1 MSSAIFWNMIKPLL
15 WFLPFFILIAILKS
29 PIFKGWFGE
38 KLVEKV
44 AHKKLPSDI
53 YQGFQNITL
62 PLDNDTTQIDHIY
75 VSKFGIFVL
84 ETKNYKG
91 WIYGKVKDPKWTQN
105 IYGKKHFFQN
115 PIRQNYKHIKALES
129 LLNLPSDK
137 FQSVIV
143 FTGECEL
150 KSQFPA
156 NICRLNNF
164 CEFIKT
170 FNTPILTDSDVNEI
184 CQRLAT
190 GRLENNFATR
200 QTHIQN
206 VKNTVKNKNP

>member
-1 MSSAIFWNMIKPLL
+1 MLL
-15 WFLPFFILIAILKS
+15 EILKTIWWLVPVVILVS
-29 PIFKGWFGE
+29 FLKAATFKGWFGE

-44 AHKKLPSDI
+44 ATKKLPPEI
-53 YQGFQNITL
+53 YHDFQNVTL
-62 PLDNDTTQIDHIY
+62 PTDNGTTQIDHIY
-75 VSKFGIFVL
+75 VSKFGVFVV
-84 ETKNYKG
+84 ETKHYKG
-91 WIYGKVKDPKWTQN
+91 WIYGKVKDAKWTQN

-115 PIRQNYKHIKALES
+115 PLRQNYKHIKALET

-137 FQSVIV
+137 FQSVVV
-143 FTGECEL
+143 FTGDCEL

-164 CEFIKT
+164 CEYIKH
-170 FNTPILTDSDVNEI
+170 FNTPILTDNEVSEI

-206 VKNTVKNKNP
+206 VKNTVKNKNL

>member
-1 MSSAIFWNMIKPLL
+1 MIKPLL
-15 WFLPFFILIAILKS
+15 WLLPIFLIIAILKS

-44 AHKKLPSDI
+44 ANKKLLPEI
-53 YQGFQNITL
+53 YHGFQNVTL
-62 PLDNDTTQIDHIY
+62 PLTNNDTTQIDHIY

-91 WIYGKVKDPKWTQN
+91 WIYGKVKDAKWTQN
-105 IYGKKHFFQN
+105 IYGKKHSFQN
-115 PIRQNYKHIKALES
+115 PLRQNYKHIKALEA

-143 FTGECEL
+143 FTGDCEL
-150 KSQFPA
+150 KSQFPN

-170 FNTPILTDSDVNEI
+170 FNTPILTDNEVNEI

-190 GRLENNFATR
+190 GSLEKNFTTR
-200 QTHIQN
+200 QAHIQN
-206 VKNTVKNKNP
+206 VKNTVKNKNL